1 MAIHTR
7 HVHVADDQTK
17 GLLLQCDECG
27 FAAVDGSM
35 CIAAQFE
42 RDTQCFSQGWIIF
55 DQQYFRSHQLTRP
68 SER

>member
-17 GLLLQCDECG
+17 GLLLQSDECG

-42 RDTQCFSQGWIIF
+42 RDTQCFAGMGHLRPAVLSQ
-55 DQQYFRSHQLTRP
+55 P
-68 SER
+68 SAHTTF